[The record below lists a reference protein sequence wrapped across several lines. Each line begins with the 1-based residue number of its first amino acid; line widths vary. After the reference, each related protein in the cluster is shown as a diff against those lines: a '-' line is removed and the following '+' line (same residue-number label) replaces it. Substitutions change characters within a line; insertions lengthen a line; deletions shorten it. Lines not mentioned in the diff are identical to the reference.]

1 MFQLLCLVTVTTFS
15 TSWQRKTGTA
25 AERAKP
31 PPPPPRRRCGVATP
45 IHWPGG
51 GGVCLSVS
59 VARTRFGSISRAAHA
74 RARPRPS
81 SRQGFDVDQSRPP
94 TTPADEEGFLLIG
107 NEMRSPRGGNPTKS
121 GMFFTYFLNPEFLT
135 LKVIVQPCTHW

>member
-31 PPPPPRRRCGVATP
+31 PPPPPRLRCGVATP

-59 VARTRFGSISRAAHA
+59 VARFGSISRAAHA

-121 GMFFTYFLNPEFLT
+121 GKFFTYFLNPEFLT